1 MNSSSLGDNSLLM
14 PEVGE
19 EPKEPFVTTMVYKWA
34 TKDHFGPSP
43 VVVYTHWPLLASECI
58 QHFELQ

>member
-1 MNSSSLGDNSLLM
+1 MNSSYLGENSLLM

-34 TKDHFGPSP
+34 TVAEDHIGPSP
-43 VVVYTHWPLLASECI
+43 VG
-58 QHFELQ
+58 